1 MLKNENFCLK
11 DYCEINVCDP
21 LRPPLSTGVA
31 KGTPPTGEE
40 VGSQAWPWNCFHI
53 LNIKVSKKSIISSE
67 IVICT
72 LSNPLPAQTS
82 WGKL

>member
-21 LRPPLSTGVA
+21 LCPPLSTGVA
-31 KGTPPTGEE
+31 KGNPPAGE
-40 VGSQAWPWNCFHI
+40 VGSEAWPWNCFHT

-67 IVICT
+67 IVIFT
-72 LSNPLPAQTS
+72 LSILLTAQTC

>member
-11 DYCEINVCDP
+11 DYCEINVYDP

-31 KGTPPTGEE
+31 KSTPPAGEE
-40 VGSQAWPWNCFHI
+40 VGSEA

-67 IVICT
+67 IVRFT
-72 LSNPLPAQTS
+72 LIIFLPAQTC

>member
-11 DYCEINVCDP
+11 DYCEINVYDP
-21 LRPPLSTGVA
+21 LRPPLSTGVT
-31 KGTPPTGEE
+31 KSTPPAGEE
-40 VGSQAWPWNCFHI
+40 VGSEA

-67 IVICT
+67 IVIFT
-72 LSNPLPAQTS
+72 LIIFLPAQTC